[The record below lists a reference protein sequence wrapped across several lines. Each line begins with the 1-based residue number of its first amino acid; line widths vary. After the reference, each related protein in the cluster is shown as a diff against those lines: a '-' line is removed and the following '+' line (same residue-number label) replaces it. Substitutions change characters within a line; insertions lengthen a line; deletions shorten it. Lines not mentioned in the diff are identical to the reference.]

1 MKEVLKEIRSDK
13 DWQVEN
19 GNSNGKV
26 DSFLIK
32 DGVFIRNKGNLVKVK
47 WVDIL
52 WLKGDGNYT
61 TLVTRT
67 QVFSLRNILKEFESV
82 LPIEEF
88 FRIHKSYIVR
98 LDEIRSIN
106 PREVMIAN
114 DSVPVGRT
122 YFQDLINGI
131 KKLGSGGTD

>member
-1 MKEVLKEIRSDK
+1 MKETLKEIKNEK
-13 DWQVEN
+13 DWHVD
-19 GNSNGKV
+19 GHNSNGNV
-26 DSFLIK
+26 ESFLIK

-47 WVDIL
+47 WIDIL

-82 LPIEEF
+82 LPLDEF

-98 LDEIRSIN
+98 LDEIKSIN
-106 PREVMIAN
+106 PREVVIGN

>member
-1 MKEVLKEIRSDK
+1 MKEGLKEIRTEK

-19 GNSNGKV
+19 GNPNGNV
-26 DSFLIK
+26 ESFLIK
-32 DGVFIRNKGNLVKVK
+32 DGLFIRNKGNLIKVK
-47 WVDIL
+47 WIDIL

-98 LDEIRSIN
+98 LDEIKSIN
-106 PREVMIAN
+106 PREVIVGS

-131 KKLGSGGTD
+131 KKLGSAGAD